1 MVGRSEKVT
10 GDEAGSGLQLTGDQY
25 LGNEPPVAGR
35 AAAKVDSFN
44 TLRGTGITG
53 TSVGRSERVTGDEPG
68 SCRLVTGDEY
78 VGSQQYDRFCDTRPA
93 PEAAKVG
100 FSVTNK
106 AQVVSGTR
114 TGRSEKVTGNEPG
127 TCKLVTGTPYAGI
140 DQAADWCSSGQV
152 KAMRQRT
159 PARAGTP
166 GPRLSGQQPGI
177 GGVMTGGSR
186 GACEN
191 VTGTPYI
198 GGDQFVNANC
208 APAESHQPDF
218 PQPLTSAPWQQFSVQ
233 SPARAA
239 IGKRDTGGSVTG
251 SSYELGGGRVTGP
264 FDLAG
269 DMVTGT
275 EQFRFDRGG
284 AQLGRLQSP
293 ARARLANA
301 EPQQV
306 PLLGEVEEGRPVSR
320 VTGEG
325 ISAGLNI
332 TGDDWDRGDRVTGTE
347 GRSARR
353 RNPTRTGQ
361 MSAMPGTQPK
371 RNEEVAQPVSRVT
384 GSSGNTDKGSLI
396 TVSGGARG

>member
-25 LGNEPPVAGR
+25 LGNGAPVGGR
-35 AAAKVDSFN
+35 APVKVDTFN

-78 VGSQQYDRFCDTRPA
+78 VGSQQYDRFCGTRPA

-100 FSVTNK
+100 FSITNK

-152 KAMRQRT
+152 KTMRQRT

-177 GGVMTGGSR
+177 GGVMTGGDR

-208 APAESHQPDF
+208 APGEGQAPDF
-218 PQPLTSAPWQQFSVQ
+218 PNRSPAPPGSSSASSPLPAPPSASGRPAQ
-233 SPARAA
+233 SPAAA
-239 IGKRDTGGSVTG
+239 TNWGEDGLPALLTWPVTG
-251 SSYELGGGRVTGP
+251 SPAPSSSALIAVAPNWVGSNPPPGPASPMPSPRLNWPSRWMLAVPCPGLRVKASP
-264 FDLAG
+264 LA
-269 DMVTGT
+269 
-275 EQFRFDRGG
+275 
-284 AQLGRLQSP
+284 
-293 ARARLANA
+293 
-301 EPQQV
+301 
-306 PLLGEVEEGRPVSR
+306 
-320 VTGEG
+320 
-325 ISAGLNI
+325 
-332 TGDDWDRGDRVTGTE
+332 
-347 GRSARR
+347 
-353 RNPTRTGQ
+353 
-361 MSAMPGTQPK
+361 
-371 RNEEVAQPVSRVT
+371 
-384 GSSGNTDKGSLI
+384 
-396 TVSGGARG
+396 